1 MKAEDIIEGL
11 NQFIEVKRAI
21 LKIKAKGFFV
31 LQREVIPHPTFKA
44 YKEYISTLWYVKGS
58 KKDKILI
65 ASATKKVVDTSSELT
80 ATREV
85 NRELSIQLFELIYTD
100 IDKFIKEDLA

>member
-11 NQFIEVKRAI
+11 NQFIEAKRTI
-21 LKIKAKGFFV
+21 LNVKAKGFFV

-58 KKDKILI
+58 KRDKILR
-65 ASATKKVVDTSSELT
+65 ASAIKKVVDTSSELAVT
-80 ATREV
+80 KEV